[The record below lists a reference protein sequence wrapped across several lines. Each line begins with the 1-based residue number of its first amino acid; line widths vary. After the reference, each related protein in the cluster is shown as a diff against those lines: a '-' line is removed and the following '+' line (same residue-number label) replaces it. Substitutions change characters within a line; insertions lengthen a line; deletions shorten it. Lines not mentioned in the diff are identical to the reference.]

1 MDLLAMDVHVAIT
14 ARQTSVANIDQMSN
28 SVADYQAFLRSYQEE
43 ESRVNNAIVIFGQ
56 LKAPGY
62 ILSYYRTQLKNP
74 TTPEVFYFACYNPD
88 GSVTSYQIADL
99 SNFAVCSTLNG
110 RYARM
115 ATNVIHEVLHA
126 MIQFLFRREQ
136 EGILHIFEG
145 AISEVVLA
153 NVDIHNRVQGS
164 DFFHACWGGI
174 VDTLKEC
181 YLSGAVV
188 TPISLHTT
196 SMRKMKAA
204 INLLRVSHVNPAIC
218 AVTQGITVQLA
229 TLVKQGQGRLRREQ
243 LTHAATQETLA
254 RTEEALEAANLQV
267 TGQYI
272 ASQQISSAVYTAS
285 QGAVGPGAIPDP
297 SAPAHAQQIPFNSGV
312 DRAFRRRRIGE
323 IST

>member
-1 MDLLAMDVHVAIT
+1 MDILAINVDAAIA
-14 ARQTSVANIDQMSN
+14 ARQMSVANIDQMSN

-62 ILSYYRTQLKNP
+62 ILSYYRTQMNDP
-74 TTPEVFYFACYNPD
+74 NTPELFYFACFNPD
-88 GSVTSYQIADL
+88 KTVAAYQSADM
-99 SNFAVCSTLNG
+99 SNFAVCTNLIG
-110 RYARM
+110 TYARM
-115 ATNVIHEVLHA
+115 ATNVIHNVLNA
-126 MIQFLFRREQ
+126 MIFFLFRREQ
-136 EGILHIFEG
+136 EPILHLFEW

-153 NVDIHNRVQGS
+153 NSDIHNRVQGS

-188 TPISLHTT
+188 TPISLYNT
-196 SMRKMKAA
+196 SKRKMKAA

-243 LTHAATQETLA
+243 LTHAATQETLT

-272 ASQQISSAVYTAS
+272 ASQQISSAVLTAS
-285 QGAVGPGAIPDP
+285 QGVVGPGANPDP
-297 SAPAHAQQIPFNSGV
+297 SATAHAQQIPFNSGV
-312 DRAFRRRRIGE
+312 DRACRRRRLDN
-323 IST
+323 T